1 VTPKA
6 KRKQSP
12 IVQRRNEARSVVR
25 RDRIVL
31 LMREHGEPMT
41 VADLQ
46 KRMPRGI
53 FPCTTQRDLDVLVDQ
68 RRVSCFEDA
77 AAPDALFL
85 LRCA

>member
-1 VTPKA
+1 MTPKA

-12 IVQRRNEARSVVR
+12 FVQRRNEARAVVR

-31 LMREHGEPMT
+31 FMREHGSPMT
-41 VADLQ
+41 LFDLQ

-53 FPCTTQRDLDVLVDQ
+53 FACTTQRDLDVLVDQ

-77 AAPDALFL
+77 AAPGALFL

>member
-1 VTPKA
+1 MKA
-6 KRKQSP
+6 TKRQSP
-12 IVQRRNEARSVVR
+12 FVQRRNEARAVVR

-41 VADLQ
+41 LADLQ

-53 FPCTTQRDLDVLVDQ
+53 FACTTQRDLDVLVDQ
-68 RRVSCFEDA
+68 RRVSCFGDSDV
-77 AAPDALFL
+77 PGSLLFL